1 MYPPIIAMDSR
12 TVSGVTFTWDNGDAA
27 ATDNMISAY
36 TTYWGWI
43 DSSGTEHYIDNSTAT
58 TQTKI
63 RECSAE
69 YIEPGTP
76 IIL

>member
-36 TTYWGWI
+36 TTYWG
-43 DSSGTEHYIDNSTAT
+43 
-58 TQTKI
+58 
-63 RECSAE
+63 
-69 YIEPGTP
+69 
-76 IIL
+76 